1 MIHYDQFTLKNGL
14 RVFLHHD
21 QTTPLVVVNTIYNV
35 GARDESPN
43 QTGFAHL
50 FEHLMFGGS
59 INIENFDK
67 PLQLAGGECNAF
79 TNNDITNYYSTIPAN
94 NIETALWLE
103 SDRMLSLAFNQKS
116 LDVQKNVVIEE
127 FKQRYLNQPYGDLW
141 HVFRPLI
148 FKTHPYQWPTIGK
161 ELSHV
166 ENAKIADV
174 KAFFKKHYS
183 PQNAILVVGGNFEQD
198 LIKSQIEKWYG
209 DIPPGKKYDREIL
222 PEPIQQ
228 AERRLQIIRDVPS
241 NAIYIAFRIGNRTSN
256 DHYLG
261 DLVSDILSGSKSSR
275 LYENLVK
282 QKKIFSQVNAYIS
295 SGFEHGLF
303 IIAGFTQ
310 NEVDLTVAEAAIWQ
324 ELNELID
331 GDLAPS
337 ELIKVKNKFKTAK
350 AFQNQSL
357 LNRVMNLSQLA
368 ILDYLDELHLEN
380 ELYNQI
386 SSTDIKNFCKKYFTK
401 TNTNTLHVIS
411 SQ

>member
-14 RVFLHHD
+14 RVLLHHD

-166 ENAKIADV
+166 ENANIADV

-198 LIKSQIEKWYG
+198 LIKCQIEKWYG
-209 DIPPGKKYDREIL
+209 DIPPGKKYDRQIL

-228 AERRLQIIRDVPS
+228 AERRLQIKRDVPS

-282 QKKIFSQVNAYIS
+282 QKKLFSQVNAYIS

-310 NEVDLTVAEAAIWQ
+310 NEVDLTDAEAAIWQ
-324 ELNELID
+324 ELNELIE

-368 ILDYLDELHLEN
+368 ILDHLDELHLEN

-401 TNTNTLHVIS
+401 TNTNALHVIS